1 MKLSEKLIK
10 LRKEKG
16 LSQEE
21 FGNEINVS
29 RQAVSKWENDESK
42 PDIDKIQEIVKK
54 FNVTYEYLLDDEVEN
69 IEQISEITLKNKKHK
84 GKIILKVIFVILLI
98 YLIFCVYKFIAFY
111 RFYLIANSFS
121 EENYWMN
128 HDFKGIDDFYGVS
141 EAFWD
146 TTKVGNKIKETS
158 GVLSDE
164 QDYENGYVNYASY
177 SITFIDK
184 DKKTSYSLIYDD
196 EKEMY
201 EYQDNKDRID
211 NQEEYFDKSENIVK
225 ETTLGY
231 IPSSF
236 KEIFLASI
244 DPRVYYVSIINR
256 EFRTYS
262 MANDFKMRVQLNN
275 DYLVQFVNMKQ
286 EYNGN
291 NSSST
296 FSYDY
301 VQDHFKEL
309 ENPIEKYKDKII
321 YEK

>member
-16 LSQEE
+16 LSQEQ

-54 FNVTYEYLLDDEVEN
+54 FNVTYEYLLDDDIEN
-69 IEQISEITLKNKKHK
+69 IGRFSEATPKKKKHK
-84 GKIILKVIFVILLI
+84 GKNILKVILVILLI
-98 YLIFCVYKFIAFY
+98 YLLFCIYKFIAFY

-128 HDFKGIDDFYGVS
+128 HDFKGISDFYGVN
-141 EAFWD
+141 ETFWD
-146 TTKVGNKIKETS
+146 TKKVGNKIIVKS

-164 QDYENGYVNYASY
+164 QDYEKGYVNYNSY
-177 SITFIDK
+177 SINFIDK
-184 DKKTSYSLIYDD
+184 DEKISYNLIYDKD
-196 EKEMY
+196 KEMY
-201 EYQDNKDRID
+201 EYEDNKNNID
-211 NQEEYFDKSENIVK
+211 NEEEYYDKSENIVK

-256 EFRTYS
+256 EFRTFS
-262 MANDFKMRVQLNN
+262 LNNDFKMRVQLNN
-275 DYLVQFVNMKQ
+275 DYLVQVVNIKQ
-286 EYNGN
+286 EYAGN
-291 NSSST
+291 NTTST

-321 YEK
+321 YE

>member
-21 FGNEINVS
+21 FGNEISVS

-54 FNVTYEYLLDDEVEN
+54 FKVTYEYLLDDEAEN
-69 IEQISEITLKNKKHK
+69 IEKFSDAIPKNKKHK
-84 GKIILKVIFVILLI
+84 GKIILKVILVILLI
-98 YLIFCVYKFIAFY
+98 YLLFCIYKFIAFY

-128 HDFKGIDDFYGVS
+128 HDFKGISDFYGVN
-141 EAFWD
+141 ETFWD
-146 TTKVGNKIKETS
+146 TKKVGNKIIVKS

-164 QDYENGYVNYASY
+164 QDYEKGYVNYNSY
-177 SITFIDK
+177 SINFIDK
-184 DKKTSYSLIYDD
+184 DEKISYNLIYDKD
-196 EKEMY
+196 KEMY
-201 EYQDNKDRID
+201 EYEDNKNNID
-211 NQEEYFDKSENIVK
+211 NEEEYYDKSENIVK

-256 EFRTYS
+256 EFRTFS
-262 MANDFKMRVQLNN
+262 LNNDFKMRVQLNN
-275 DYLVQFVNMKQ
+275 DYLVQVVNIKQ
-286 EYNGN
+286 EYAGN
-291 NSSST
+291 NTTST

-321 YEK
+321 YE

>member
-1 MKLSEKLIK
+1 MKLSEKIIK

-69 IEQISEITLKNKKHK
+69 MERISEVQTKNKKHK
-84 GKIILKVIFVILLI
+84 GKIILKVILVILLI
-98 YLIFCVYKFIAFY
+98 YLLFCIYKFIAFY

-121 EENYWMN
+121 EENYWMDHN
-128 HDFKGIDDFYGVS
+128 FKNISDFNPVT

-146 TTKVGNKIKETS
+146 TRKVGNKIKETS

-164 QDYENGYVNYASY
+164 QDYENGELNYNSY

-184 DKKTSYSLIYDD
+184 DEKTSYSLIYDKD
-196 EKEMY
+196 TEMY
-201 EYQDNKDRID
+201 QYQDNKDRID
-211 NQEEYFDKSENIVK
+211 DEEEYFDKSENIIK
-225 ETTLGY
+225 ETTLSY

-244 DPRVYYVSIINR
+244 DPRVYYVSMINR

-262 MANDFKMRVQLNN
+262 MANDLKMKVQLNN

-309 ENPIEKYKDKII
+309 ESPLEKYKDKIV
-321 YEK
+321 YEE